1 LKQFVYKPYAW
12 KKAINSPE
20 HKLQVGS
27 FIFSKKRG
35 SNGSQSMQNYYFAF
49 KVIEINGDLVR
60 LSVIRKLSDKNN
72 LLQGDFST
80 TKEGY
85 KNLKE
90 NIQNLTITGILTKK
104 LYTDWD
110 LAEKPFDPNNTLIKA
125 FNKNKLDSIVE
136 NIQPKHQT
144 YKELVKAL
152 EIINTYPKEEPTD
165 TIKSVDKITLKDTNN
180 ALISIKKKLLFWK
193 DLTGK
198 DSLTNIYDQKTFEAV
213 KRFQERHGLAADGVI
228 GYGTLSALNFS
239 KEKRK
244 QQIIANLERWRWYN
258 NDLSFEDYQR
268 QIDAIREILKGNF
281 KESMKDFK
289 RLMNDYAQNLH
300 FEEAQKIKEKI
311 EILENY
317 QSRSTIVNPKITNVD
332 VFSIV
337 SDESAAYVNFLQISH
352 GSIIRS
358 HTMEIKKKLDE
369 TDEELLE
376 LAVVEMR
383 ERFNLL
389 SKEVIV
395 PFEIDLGEKI
405 KVTIPQLGD
414 KKQILDLS
422 IRNAKF
428 YRIEQLKQL
437 QIVDPDRHV
446 NRIMAQMQKDLR
458 LPAEP
463 RHIEC
468 FDNSNIQGTNPV
480 AACVVFK
487 DGKASKK
494 DYRHFNVKTVEGPDD
509 FASMTEIVYRRYKRL
524 LDENEPLPQLIII
537 DGGKGQLSAAL
548 KSIDDLGLR
557 GKIAII
563 GIAKRLEE
571 LFYPGDSIP
580 LYLDKKSETLK
591 VIQQLRNEAH
601 RFGITFHRDKRS
613 KAALNSSV
621 ESIPGIGEKT
631 MLTLIQH
638 FKSVKRL
645 KLATEKEI
653 SDVVGVSKAKK
664 IVDFYKT
671 N

>member
-1 LKQFVYKPYAW
+1 MNNPTLELQIQTLPDGPGVY
-12 KKAINSPE
+12 
-20 HKLQVGS
+20 Q
-27 FIFSKKRG
+27 
-35 SNGSQSMQNYYFAF
+35 YY
-49 KVIEINGDLVR
+49 D
-60 LSVIRKLSDKNN
+60 
-72 LLQGDFST
+72 
-80 TKEGY
+80 KEGKILY
-85 KNLKE
+85 VGKAKNLKKRVASYFNKIHDTAKTNVLVKKIVTIKHIVVPTETDALLLE
-90 NIQNLTITGILTKK
+90 NN
-104 LYTDWD
+104 
-110 LAEKPFDPNNTLIKA
+110 LIKTLMPRYNVLLRDDKSYPWICIKKEP
-125 FNKNKLDSIVE
+125 FSRIFSTRRLIKDGSEYFGPYTSFKTVSTILELI
-136 NIQPKHQT
+136 
-144 YKELVKAL
+144 KEL
-152 EIINTYPKEEPTD
+152 YPLRTC
-165 TIKSVDKITLKDTNN
+165 N
-180 ALISIKKKLLFWK
+180 
-193 DLTGK
+193 
-198 DSLTNIYDQKTFEAV
+198 Y
-213 KRFQERHGLAADGVI
+213 
-228 GYGTLSALNFS
+228 
-239 KEKRK
+239 
-244 QQIIANLERWRWYN
+244 
-258 NDLSFEDYQR
+258 DLSKSNIESGKFKVCLEYHIGNCKGPCEGYESLENYQK
-268 QIDAIREILKGNF
+268 QVDAIREILKGNF

-289 RLMNDYAQNLH
+289 KLMMDLASKMH

-317 QSRSTIVNPKITNVD
+317 QSRSTIVNPKITNID

-337 SDESAAYVNFLQISH
+337 SDESAAFVNFLQISH

-376 LAVVEMR
+376 LAIIELR
-383 ERFNLL
+383 ERFQLL
-389 SKEVIV
+389 SKEIIV
-395 PFEIDLGEKI
+395 PFQVEVGENI
-405 KVTIPQLGD
+405 KVTVPQLGD

-437 QIVDPDRHV
+437 QIVDPDRHA

-458 LPAEP
+458 LPVEP

-494 DYRHFNVKTVEGPDD
+494 DYRHFNIKTVEGPDD
-509 FASMTEIVYRRYKRL
+509 FASMTEVVYRRYKRL

-537 DGGKGQLSAAL
+537 DGGKGQLSSAL
-548 KSIDDLGLR
+548 KSIDELGLR
-557 GKIAII
+557 GKITVI

-601 RFGITFHRDKRS
+601 RFGITHHRDKRS
-613 KAALNSSV
+613 KAALNSSI

-631 MLTLIQH
+631 MLALIQH

-653 SDVVGVSKAKK
+653 SDVIGISKAKK
-664 IVDFYKT
+664 ITDFYKT

>member
-1 LKQFVYKPYAW
+1 MNNPTLELQIQTLPDGPGVY
-12 KKAINSPE
+12 
-20 HKLQVGS
+20 Q
-27 FIFSKKRG
+27 
-35 SNGSQSMQNYYFAF
+35 YY
-49 KVIEINGDLVR
+49 D
-60 LSVIRKLSDKNN
+60 
-72 LLQGDFST
+72 
-80 TKEGY
+80 KEGKILY
-85 KNLKE
+85 VGKAKNLKKRVSSYFNKIHDTAKTNVLVKKIVTIKHIVVPTETDALLLE
-90 NIQNLTITGILTKK
+90 NN
-104 LYTDWD
+104 
-110 LAEKPFDPNNTLIKA
+110 LIKTLMPRYNVLLRDDKSYPWLCIKKEP
-125 FNKNKLDSIVE
+125 FSRIFSTRRLIKDGSEYFGPYTSFKTVNTILELI
-136 NIQPKHQT
+136 
-144 YKELVKAL
+144 KEL
-152 EIINTYPKEEPTD
+152 YPLRTC
-165 TIKSVDKITLKDTNN
+165 N
-180 ALISIKKKLLFWK
+180 
-193 DLTGK
+193 
-198 DSLTNIYDQKTFEAV
+198 Y
-213 KRFQERHGLAADGVI
+213 
-228 GYGTLSALNFS
+228 
-239 KEKRK
+239 
-244 QQIIANLERWRWYN
+244 
-258 NDLSFEDYQR
+258 DLSKSNIESGKFKVCLEYHIGNCKGPCEGYESLENYQK
-268 QIDAIREILKGNF
+268 QVDAIREILKGNF

-289 RLMNDYAQNLH
+289 KLMTDLARDMR

-317 QSRSTIVNPKITNVD
+317 QSRSTIVNPKITNID

-337 SDESAAYVNFLQISH
+337 SDESAAFVNFLQISH

-376 LAVVEMR
+376 LAIIELR
-383 ERFNLL
+383 ERFQLL

-395 PFEIDLGEKI
+395 PFEVDLGEKI
-405 KVTIPQLGD
+405 KVTVPQLGD

-437 QIVDPDRHV
+437 QIVDPDRHA

-458 LPAEP
+458 LPVEP

-487 DGKASKK
+487 DGKPSKK
-494 DYRHFNVKTVEGPDD
+494 DYRHFNIKTVEGPDD
-509 FASMTEIVYRRYKRL
+509 FASMTEVVYRRYKRL

-537 DGGKGQLSAAL
+537 DGGKGQLSSAL
-548 KSIDDLGLR
+548 KSIDELGLR
-557 GKIAII
+557 GKITII

-601 RFGITFHRDKRS
+601 RFGITHHRDKRS
-613 KAALNSSV
+613 KSALNSSI

-631 MLTLIQH
+631 MLALIQH

-653 SDVVGVSKAKK
+653 SDVIGISKAKK
-664 IVDFYKT
+664 ITDFYKT